1 MNLSGIENQLDKI
14 MSNQKEIDK
23 SFLSKLLMDAII
35 RNMFKS
41 LSYLCEKHG
50 VYEVVFAGGVSAS
63 KYISKNLTQKLKKY
77 NVKAYFTESH
87 LATDNAVGCA
97 LIGIE
102 NLNLG
107 E

>member
-63 KYISKNLTQKLKKY
+63 KYISKNLTQKLKK
-77 NVKAYFTESH
+77 
-87 LATDNAVGCA
+87 
-97 LIGIE
+97 
-102 NLNLG
+102 LNLYKNIIFNDFG
-107 E
+107 NAYSKLAVDFFDSRY